1 MPPGAAWES
10 AQDSN
15 QLPSYRLTSTHSWH
29 LYTCVGKQLKRCYV
43 SSLHHLCWVSPRC
56 VCEQGKML
64 QPSQV
69 STRNF
74 VSEGATDII
83 FHFIFW
89 EICKLWPRL
98 PWCMWAPKLRNMCLT
113 RGYPSIGPKVQK
125 EVSEKCPIQIYF
137 PTFWADL
144 LENLALTRMDLL
156 ETWCIDGDSGGTEWE
171 ERTKLWITPSMTPL
185 YTTSDSVQWFDIF
198 TKADKNQETICCRF
212 CESVGSYF
220 LTGLWIRR

>member
-29 LYTCVGKQLKRCYV
+29 LYTCVGKQLKRCRPYYV

-74 VSEGATDII
+74 VSEGATDLI

-137 PTFWADL
+137 PTSEQMCWK
-144 LENLALTRMDLL
+144 
-156 ETWCIDGDSGGTEWE
+156 TWPWQEWIYW
-171 ERTKLWITPSMTPL
+171 RPDASMVIVVAQNGKKEQN
-185 YTTSDSVQWFDIF
+185 S
-198 TKADKNQETICCRF
+198 E
-212 CESVGSYF
+212 
-220 LTGLWIRR
+220 